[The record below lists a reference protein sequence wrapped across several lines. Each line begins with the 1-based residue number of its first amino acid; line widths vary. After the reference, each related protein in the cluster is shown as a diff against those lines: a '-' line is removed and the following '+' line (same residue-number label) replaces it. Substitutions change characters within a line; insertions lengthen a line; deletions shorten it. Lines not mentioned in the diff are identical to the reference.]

1 MMRSNFKKPIIGITS
16 NFSTSSQIGSITNL
30 GLSSQ
35 QWQLLADDYVKAVE
49 LSGGIPV
56 IIPITEDEESA
67 AQILNILD
75 GLILT
80 GGNDVNPLLYNHS
93 RSSSSGEISIRR
105 DTIELSILKRALSE
119 YDIPIMGICRGC
131 QLLNVSKGGTLYQD
145 LISEGMTKNEHLLV
159 CYPKEYGS
167 QIANIYEESRL
178 YKIMQSNEIKINSLH
193 SQGVKAVG
201 EDMVVTVKSSDGV
214 VEAIE
219 QVGERFVIG
228 VQWHPEMM
236 IEKDINSQ
244 RLFKAFINE
253 CRI

>member
-1 MMRSNFKKPIIGITS
+1 
-16 NFSTSSQIGSITNL
+16 
-30 GLSSQ
+30 
-35 QWQLLADDYVKAVE
+35 
-49 LSGGIPV
+49 
-56 IIPITEDEESA
+56 
-67 AQILNILD
+67 
-75 GLILT
+75 
-80 GGNDVNPLLYNHS
+80 
-93 RSSSSGEISIRR
+93 
-105 DTIELSILKRALSE
+105 
-119 YDIPIMGICRGC
+119 
-131 QLLNVSKGGTLYQD
+131 
-145 LISEGMTKNEHLLV
+145 
-159 CYPKEYGS
+159 
-167 QIANIYEESRL
+167 
-178 YKIMQSNEIKINSLH
+178 MQSNEIKINSLH